1 MKNVKVAR
9 RYAKALL
16 IIGREEGATEVFRRE
31 IETFISVLDEN
42 PSLEA
47 AIANPVYDAA
57 GRKKVLAEVATLLGA
72 SRALSAFLTL
82 LFEKGRINLIRAIA
96 EVFMVLADEDNN
108 VARASLQTAG
118 ELPDETVDAI
128 RAGLSRLTGKKVLLT
143 MEKDPDL
150 IGGIVARIGDLVLDG
165 SVRTQLAN
173 MRASLS
179 EI

>member
-31 IETFISVLDEN
+31 IDSFIAVLDAN
-42 PSLEA
+42 PGLEA
-47 AIANPVYDAA
+47 AITNPVYDAA
-57 GRKKVLAEVATLLGA
+57 GRRKVLFEVASLLGVA
-72 SRALSAFLTL
+72 TALSAFLTL
-82 LFEKGRINLIRAIA
+82 LFDKGRIGLIRAIA
-96 EVFMVLADEDNN
+96 EVFQVLADEDNN

-118 ELPDETVDAI
+118 DLSDETVDAI
-128 RAGLSRLTGKKVLLT
+128 RAGLSRLTGKSVLLT

-165 SVRTQLAN
+165 SVRTQLSN

>member
-1 MKNVKVAR
+1 MKNMKVAR

-16 IIGREEGATEVFRRE
+16 IIGREENATEAIRRE
-31 IETFISVLDEN
+31 IETFVAVLDGN
-42 PSLEA
+42 PGLEA

-57 GRKKVLAEVATLLGA
+57 GRKKVLAEVATLLGVSKA
-72 SRALSAFLTL
+72 FSAFLTL
-82 LFEKGRINLIRAIA
+82 LFEKGRIGLIRAIA
-96 EVFMVLADEDNN
+96 EVFLVLADEENN

-118 ELPDETVDAI
+118 DLSDETVDAI

-143 MEKDPDL
+143 MEKNPEL

-165 SVRTQLAN
+165 SVRTQLTN
-173 MRASLS
+173 MRAALS